1 MDINQQLEYLNL
13 SADVL
18 TENDV
23 VSRVTDDK
31 DKLVTAHGINTALQT
46 LSTAVSSQ
54 YATKA
59 DVDAVTCN
67 VSATLLNY

>member
-18 TENDV
+18 TESDV
-23 VSRVTDDK
+23 ISRVTDDK

-46 LSTAVSSQ
+46 LSAAVSSR
-54 YATKA
+54 YATKV
-59 DVDAVTCN
+59 DVEAVTCN
-67 VSATLLNY
+67 VSATLLSY